1 VHEYLLHD
9 LALATLAERR
19 REAGSPHVHRV
30 REARTAADRPG
41 PVARLLAHLRLRPVD
56 PPRRPEPG
64 GVAVRMGPSA
74 AVRHPSRAA

>member
-19 REAGSPHVHRV
+19 REAASPHAHGV
-30 REARTAADRPG
+30 RAARAAAAKPG

-64 GVAVRMGPSA
+64 GVPARLQRA
-74 AVRHPSRAA
+74 APLRRPSRAV